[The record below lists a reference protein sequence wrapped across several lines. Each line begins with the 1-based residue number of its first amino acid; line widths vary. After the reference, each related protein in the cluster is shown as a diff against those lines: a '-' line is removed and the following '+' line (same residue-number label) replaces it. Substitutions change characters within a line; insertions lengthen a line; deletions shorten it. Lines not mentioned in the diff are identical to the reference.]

1 MQSVVQAYPAKD
13 VTVTAGSMSFNVIA
27 HIIQRLDGYE
37 KDVFTI
43 FLLMIMY
50 VEPVQASI
58 TSYHPPIDSV

>member
-1 MQSVVQAYPAKD
+1 
-13 VTVTAGSMSFNVIA
+13 MSFNVIA